1 MTQLYIRPLFGWH
14 FFRKARA
21 EPLLADLTRP
31 RAPNPNPR
39 PTNRPGATEAAPTLP
54 VAPKCGVARNHRA
67 AAHTPPPYSLNF
79 RARGLSADPPV
90 QPGASKGVVRNR
102 RAAAQTSPSPR
113 WPLSLTIRAR
123 APKPPAYNR

>member
-21 EPLLADLTRP
+21 ERLLADLTRP
-31 RAPNPNPR
+31 RAPNPR

-54 VAPKCGVARNHRA
+54 VAPRCGVARNNRA

-90 QPGASKGVVRNR
+90 QPGAEQRGRPQPPGRHANI
-102 RAAAQTSPSPR
+102 A
-113 WPLSLTIRAR
+113 
-123 APKPPAYNR
+123 KPPLALLFDDPRASAEAARL

>member
-90 QPGASKGVVRNR
+90 QPGAEQRGRPQPPGR
-102 RAAAQTSPSPR
+102 RANIA
-113 WPLSLTIRAR
+113 
-123 APKPPAYNR
+123 KPPLAPLFDDPRASAEAARL